1 MTGTYSITRVI
12 VRSATTVA
20 SAPAISTRSEVAALW
35 SGPAVTAVVSQGC
48 QLQQPPQL
56 SQFSSS
62 IELKGWRNRRCG
74 LSNGNNTKSGSKPT
88 TEKGPPPTRKV
99 LRFFT
104 VSRNQSAPPPP
115 ASRAAH
121 ELHANCLSERSACER
136 TGTPLAA
143 PETSLAAPGYRVPPI
158 ALVSL
163 QSIFSEATVVS
174 WRGSRSSYE
183 RESRCH
189 SVCLQ

>member
-1 MTGTYSITRVI
+1 MI

-62 IELKGWRNRRCG
+62 IELKGWRNRRNAS
-74 LSNGNNTKSGSKPT
+74 LDSVEWKQNKKRFKIHHR
-88 TEKGPPPTRKV
+88 KGPSLTRKV

-104 VSRNQSAPPPP
+104 VSRYQSAPPPP